1 VAMLGIVGL
10 PPQRSAWN
18 LIVHFGNGIRKDMA
32 GTTTSESLYGEKKE
46 KKKGETRH
54 HSSLSPS
61 SFPSMDKCPCFK
73 SHSDSSGAALQR
85 GNLLHDQLH
94 EILTAHEV

>member
-10 PPQRSAWN
+10 LPQRSALS
-18 LIVHFGNGIRKDMA
+18 LIVHFGNGIGKDMA
-32 GTTTSESLYGEKKE
+32 GITTSESLHGEKP

-54 HSSLSPS
+54 HDKYSPS
-61 SFPSMDKCPCFK
+61 SFPAMNSCPCYRPRN
-73 SHSDSSGAALQR
+73 DGEGAALQR